1 MSGRPRKG
9 RPVAFA
15 PITPEPV
22 QPDPV
27 FGLKFTIE
35 ARHGGTVLVDM
46 PHSILARS
54 PSPSPARCVGRPRS
68 ADRSVR
74 PASSSSM

>member
-1 MSGRPRKG
+1 MSGRPRRG

-15 PITPEPV
+15 PITPEAV

-27 FGLKFTIE
+27 LGLKFTIE

-46 PHSILARS
+46 TGLDEVVLGYLS
-54 PSPSPARCVGRPRS
+54 PGDYRNLMSEAMELIAG
-68 ADRSVR
+68 AGN
-74 PASSSSM
+74 